1 MPAINLNLLDDE
13 YESTHTRQRR
23 RPHSKAR
30 KGQDLN
36 LERLER
42 QLESE
47 MIAKQSRTKTPAA
60 RNSQKVAKR
69 ATPAVNDPTDV
80 TAKHMIEAPVP
91 DEAAASETPIAATP
105 TTSTET
111 TSMQDK
117 QPTQQDNQSQVQQP
131 KEDPVKDQP
140 TEQAKADESAA
151 EAPGEGQPTAEEVKK
166 ESVEATI
173 LDMMD
178 TFLQNFS
185 DKNQDWT
192 FLTCTDKPFM
202 QKVKGKFMDLA
213 GLIDPSPSFVQG
225 AAMLSD
231 TKLPDFI
238 RKSVVPAYFLYLS
251 KKLTDLKVE
260 LQDEGVVIEG
270 MSSKG
275 KMGLI
280 VLHDEEGNIRLMA
293 DFEEP
298 GATDLM
304 ARKFK
309 INNCLDLGVD
319 EFLALVAEM
328 TCNTAFRMAARL
340 AKDAIIQTSNEVVG

>member
-80 TAKHMIEAPVP
+80 TVKHMIEAPVP
-91 DEAAASETPIAATP
+91 DEAASETPIAATP
-105 TTSTET
+105 ATSTET
-111 TSMQDK
+111 TTMQDK
-117 QPTQQDNQSQVQQP
+117 QPTEQDNQSEVQQP

-185 DKNQDWT
+185 DKSQDWT
-192 FLTCTDKPFM
+192 FLTCADKPFM

-213 GLIDPSPSFVQG
+213 GLVDPEPSFALG
-225 AAMLSD
+225 AAMISD
-231 TKLPDFI
+231 TKLPAFI

-251 KKLTDLKVE
+251 KKLTDLKVN
-260 LQDEGVVIEG
+260 LQDDGTVIEG

-275 KMGLI
+275 KMSLT
-280 VLHDEEGNIRLMA
+280 VAHDEEGNIRLMA
-293 DFEEP
+293 VFEEP
-298 GATDLM
+298 GAIDLM

-309 INNCLDLGVD
+309 IENFLDLGID

>member
-13 YESTHTRQRR
+13 YENTRTRQRR

-47 MIAKQSRTKTPAA
+47 MTAKQARTKTSVT
-60 RNSQKVAKR
+60 RNASKAVDRTVA
-69 ATPAVNDPTDV
+69 AVNDSADV
-80 TAKHMIEAPVP
+80 KVIDNVKAPVP
-91 DEAAASETPIAATP
+91 DKAPSETPIAAP
-105 TTSTET
+105 STTSTEPT
-111 TSMQDK
+111 DMQDK
-117 QPTQQDNQSQVQQP
+117 QPTEQDNQPQVQQP
-131 KEDPVKDQP
+131 EEDPAKDQP
-140 TEQAKADESAA
+140 AVQAAADESFSAVS
-151 EAPGEGQPTAEEVKK
+151 GEEPPVVEEVKK
-166 ESVEATI
+166 ESSEATF
-173 LDMMD
+173 LDVVD

-225 AAMLSD
+225 AAMLGD

-275 KMGLI
+275 KMSLI
-280 VLHDEEGNIRLMA
+280 VSHDEEGNIRLMA

-298 GATDLM
+298 DAIDLM

-309 INNCLDLGVD
+309 IENFLDLGVD

-340 AKDAIIQTSNEVVG
+340 AKDSILQNANEVVG